1 VPPREASGTRP
12 VRPATAPRPPA
23 PRGFRDEARSPGHRA
38 EAASPAS
45 RPRPSR
51 RRRAR
56 RSAQPPPGWRC
67 AEAVPAPGPIPERLA
82 APWPARR
89 TSHGRRR
96 SSPVSHTAAELAAPW
111 PARSAQLPSGHCYVW
126 LPGSDPGDRRR
137 RRPAEAGSS
146 ACRRVCRR
154 VGCAAEDR
162 SPRRCGPG
170 SGPPG
175 LVAQILRS
183 SPWPAEMGVDPGWPA
198 WIVRTSEDTPYR
210 ALLTSRAGR
219 VTL

>member
-51 RRRAR
+51 RR
-56 RSAQPPPGWRC
+56 SAQPPPGWRC

-96 SSPVSHTAAELAAPW
+96 SSPCPTPRPSWRRRGRRA
-111 PARSAQLPSGHCYVW
+111 ARSCRRDTVMSGCRV
-126 LPGSDPGDRRR
+126 PIPVTDGVVGRPRRVRRRVVGCVAGSDVQPRTGRRGGVGPDPGRPGWSPKSCDQAPDLRRWASTRGGR
-137 RRPAEAGSS
+137 RGSS
-146 ACRRVCRR
+146 GPRKTRRT
-154 VGCAAEDR
+154 AR
-162 SPRRCGPG
+162 S
-170 SGPPG
+170 
-175 LVAQILRS
+175 
-183 SPWPAEMGVDPGWPA
+183 
-198 WIVRTSEDTPYR
+198 
-210 ALLTSRAGR
+210 
-219 VTL
+219 